1 MPEPTAI
8 ASFLLVAIVVIVVP
22 GPSVIFVIGRAMIL
36 GTKGALVSVWGNALG
51 VGVQI
56 LAVALGVGALIYASD
71 LLFTAVKILGSGF
84 LVYLGI
90 QGIRHRADFAAS
102 LNDGKTAGDSRV
114 LLDSIVVGLTN
125 AKTLVFFIATFP
137 LFVSPGAGSPISQ
150 MLVLGGLFFVIG
162 VASDMVWAIAAGT
175 ARKWLTRSLGRL
187 AAVRLG
193 GGVALILLGLYLGYF
208 SFSS

>member
-1 MPEPTAI
+1 MPEPSAI
-8 ASFLLVAIVVIVVP
+8 ASFLLVAVVVIVIP

-36 GTKGALVSVWGNALG
+36 GTTGALLSVWGNALG

-56 LAVALGVGALIYASD
+56 LAVSLGVGSLIYASD
-71 LLFTAVKILGSGF
+71 LAFTAVKIVGSGF

-102 LNDGKTAGDSRV
+102 LTEGQTAGASRV

-137 LFVSPGAGSPISQ
+137 LFVSTSAGSPTTQ
-150 MLVLGGLFFVIG
+150 MLVLGGLFFIIG
-162 VASDMVWAIAAGT
+162 VASDMVWAVAAGT
-175 ARKWLTRSLGRL
+175 ARKWLTRSLERL
-187 AAVRLG
+187 AAVRLA
-193 GGVALILLGLYLGYF
+193 GGVALILLGLYLFAY
-208 SFSS
+208 SFAL

>member
-1 MPEPTAI
+1 M
-8 ASFLLVAIVVIVVP
+8 
-22 GPSVIFVIGRAMIL
+22 IFVIGRAMIL
-36 GTKGALVSVWGNALG
+36 GTTGALLSVWGNALG

-56 LAVALGVGALIYASD
+56 LAVAFGVGALVSASD
-71 LLFTAVKILGSGF
+71 FLFTAVKVLGSGF

-102 LNDGKTAGDSRV
+102 LNDNNAAGGSRV

-137 LFVSPGAGSPISQ
+137 LFVSTSAGSPITQ
-150 MLVLGGLFFVIG
+150 MLVLGGLFFIIG

-175 ARKWLTRSLGRL
+175 ARKWLTHSLERL

-193 GGVALILLGLYLGYF
+193 GGVALILLGLYLFAY
-208 SFSS
+208 SFVL

>member
-1 MPEPTAI
+1 MPEPSAI
-8 ASFLLVAIVVIVVP
+8 ASFLLVAVVVIVIP

-36 GTKGALVSVWGNALG
+36 GTTGALLSVWGNALG

-56 LAVALGVGALIYASD
+56 LAVAFGVGALVSASD
-71 LLFTAVKILGSGF
+71 ILFTAVKVLGSGF

-102 LNDGKTAGDSRV
+102 LDEGKTAGGSRV

-137 LFVSPGAGSPISQ
+137 LFVSTSAGSPITQ
-150 MLVLGGLFFVIG
+150 MLVLGGLFFIIG
-162 VASDMVWAIAAGT
+162 VASDMVWAVAAGT
-175 ARKWLTRSLGRL
+175 ARKWLTRSLERL
-187 AAVRLG
+187 AAVRLA
-193 GGVALILLGLYLGYF
+193 GGVALILLGLYLFAY
-208 SFSS
+208 SFAL